1 MKYLLYLKD
10 IKIKLDFEVLYVP
23 RKLRNSIVKI
33 FKWEKRSEIYSNLD
47 RNCCNNTELWKG
59 PFTSLIYLIAYF
71 KDIYDIYV
79 HLDIINIASL

>member
-10 IKIKLDFEVLYVP
+10 IKIKLDFKVLYVP

-47 RNCCNNTELWKG
+47 RNCCNNTEL
-59 PFTSLIYLIAYF
+59 
-71 KDIYDIYV
+71 
-79 HLDIINIASL
+79 